1 MLKQEDQYYAQQD
14 QQENQREYEK
24 TALSICELNYQLTQQ
39 ENQNLQESRQQHNR
53 IDVDFRKYL
62 TSFSIIKKK
71 DNNIT
76 QILKIFDRQCG
87 DFDLILLN
95 EGRDKKEYKKM
106 LTKLQRIQKKAWNL
120 NLDKRE
126 DIKQVC
132 NAYEFPDKILD
143 EIAQTIKNYNRE

>member
-1 MLKQEDQYYAQQD
+1 MLKQEEQYEQPE
-14 QQENQREYEK
+14 QQEQQREYVK
-24 TALSICELNYQLTQQ
+24 TALSICELNYRLTQK
-39 ENQNLQESRQQHNR
+39 ENQYLQHNR

-62 TSFSIIKKK
+62 SSFSIIKKK
-71 DNNIT
+71 DYNIS
-76 QILKIFDRQCG
+76 QIQKIFDRQCG
-87 DFDLILLN
+87 EYDLILLN

-106 LTKLQRIQKKAWNL
+106 LIKLQRIQKKAWNL